1 MRSKLIG
8 LFLVTFCLFMAI
20 VIWRVDSLFYG
31 DKIAWGEAQSRT
43 QMSAINKSLET
54 EMKRLTD
61 VFLLAFPQ
69 VSQLGQDYGSEF
81 PFSKFQM
88 LAQIRPSA
96 SGWKV
101 ESKYFLANADA
112 KKWAVPYSELTL
124 KNVKPE
130 TVSLGSQ
137 AVFAILDPKSK
148 PHLLLVVHTQTASLQ
163 GAGDKQEVWYAGVLK
178 SDVFQN
184 ILDRQKGQVSS
195 VYVVNALGQAISHTE
210 PEYVGKL
217 LTEDP
222 IVKELMAKET
232 ASGSGFFNNLG
243 NARVQGFYEQVNQSN
258 MYVVVSTPVA
268 VLAAQQGTLR
278 WQLIFIGLGLAFLAV
293 GAFVV
298 IYRAEKEL
306 VPVGAATSL
315 PKTVS
320 TTPPPPATVLQAVA
334 PQAHQANSEDR
345 MRAFKTVA
353 SSLSHELWG
362 PLTAI
367 LAKTKVLRGDLSNE
381 MDVNALDRIDMEARG
396 ARELVQKL
404 LVFCGEETPSDRVA
418 GLDALL
424 NGAIKKVEGK
434 VINKGIQ
441 IEKNISIPGL
451 RAGEGISRAVEAIL
465 LNAVEA
471 MERAATKKLAVSAK
485 SDGHTVTIK
494 IKDSGEGI
502 EPQNLQRVFD
512 PFFTTRGHQQ
522 HVGLGLSL
530 AAGLVKECHG
540 EIQMTSE
547 RGQGTEVTI
556 TFPEKQ
562 HATDALT
569 TAVPDFA
576 EEVVPPPPPMA
587 KAKIELPKAEMP
599 QLLVDNTVEK
609 MIDDADEIDSSVD
622 LQLRKVENTELE
634 LPPPP
639 PAESIATAEQ
649 AQDYNSKID
658 KPKLNIKKRESTLT
672 GIEVDVRRPGAQRD
686 S

>member
-31 DKIAWGEAQSRT
+31 DKIAWGEAQSRA

-54 EMKRLTD
+54 EIKRLTD

-69 VSQLGQDYGSEF
+69 VSQLTQDYGSEF

-88 LAQIRPSA
+88 LAQVRPGA
-96 SGWKV
+96 SGWKI
-101 ESKYFLANADA
+101 ENKYFLTNAEA

-130 TVSLGSQ
+130 SIPLGSQ
-137 AVFAILDPKSK
+137 AVFALLDPKSK
-148 PHLLLVVHTQTASLQ
+148 PHLLLIAHTQTANIQ
-163 GAGDKQEVWYAGVLK
+163 GGSDKHEVWYAGILK

-184 ILDRQKGQVSS
+184 ILDRQKGQMSS
-195 VYVVNALGQAISHTE
+195 VYVVNGLGQAISHTE

-222 IVKELMAKET
+222 IVKELMSKET

-258 MYVVVSTPVA
+258 IYVVVSTPVA
-268 VLAAQQGTLR
+268 VLAGQQGALR
-278 WQLIFIGLGLAFLAV
+278 WQLILIGLGLAFLAV

-298 IYRAEKEL
+298 VYRAEKEL
-306 VPVGAATSL
+306 VPVGAPATL

-320 TTPPPPATVLQAVA
+320 TAQPVAPTPTTVLQAMTPQA
-334 PQAHQANSEDR
+334 PQGTSEDR

-367 LAKTKVLRGDLSNE
+367 LAKTKVLRADISNE
-381 MDVNALDRIDMEARG
+381 MDVNALDRIDLEARS

-404 LVFCGEETPSDRVA
+404 LVFCGEETPSDRAA

-424 NGAIKKVEGK
+424 NGAIKKIEGK
-434 VINKGIQ
+434 TLNKGIRL
-441 IEKNISIPGL
+441 EKNISVAGL
-451 RAGEGISRAVEAIL
+451 RAREGVSRAVEAIL

-471 MERAATKKLAVSAK
+471 MERAPAKNLSLSAT
-485 SDGHTVTIK
+485 SDGQTVTIK

-530 AAGLVKECHG
+530 AVGLIKECDG
-540 EIQMTSE
+540 DIQMTSE

-562 HATDALT
+562 QGAEVVSAS
-569 TAVPDFA
+569 VPDFA
-576 EEVVPPPPPMA
+576 EEVVPPPPPM

-599 QLLVDNTVEK
+599 QLLVDNSVEK
-609 MIDDADEIDSSVD
+609 MIDDADEIDLHTRQIESAD
-622 LQLRKVENTELE
+622 LE

-639 PAESIATAEQ
+639 PAESIATAAQ
-649 AQDYNSKID
+649 AQEYNSKID